1 MRLDTKL
8 RITGSILEIA
18 GFFIV
23 LHINIWG
30 GLIVHITAL
39 LISLPYYVK
48 TRSWDVVLL
57 LGVMLCTSSSKL
69 LALSSA

>member
-8 RITGSILEIA
+8 RIAGSILEIG

-23 LHINIWG
+23 LHIDILC
-30 GLIVHITAL
+30 GLLVHITAL
-39 LISLPYYVK
+39 AISLPYYVK

-57 LGVMLCTSSSKL
+57 LGFILITSTSKSM
-69 LALSSA
+69 ALSSA